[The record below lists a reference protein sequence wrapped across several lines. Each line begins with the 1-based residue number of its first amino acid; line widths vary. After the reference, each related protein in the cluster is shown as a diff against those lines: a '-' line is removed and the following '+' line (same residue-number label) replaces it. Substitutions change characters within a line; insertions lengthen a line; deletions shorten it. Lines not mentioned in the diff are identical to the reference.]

1 MSYSRTLPR
10 HALYVCPK
18 FQGRVLLQ
26 VSFYWLAYHF
36 LLWNL
41 LFIVRYVEV
50 QSEAG
55 GQGLQRPLID
65 LYAEFARGH
74 MLIVWCALGV
84 LPLVLW
90 DVLKLTHRI
99 AGPLSRFRATLQAL
113 TAGRHVPFVRIRKDD
128 LLHEFEQDF
137 NAYLAQ
143 LEARTQ
149 PPTPTPCTPAP
160 EPIAPPLAETQA
172 IDLAELDL
180 LLATKQP

>member
-41 LFIVRYVEV
+41 LFIAHYVEARGSV
-50 QSEAG
+50 DSLAAQQPSLE
-55 GQGLQRPLID
+55 
-65 LYAEFARGH
+65 LYADFSRRH

-113 TAGRHVPFVRIRKDD
+113 TAGRQVPFVRIRKDD

-143 LEARTQ
+143 LEARNQ
-149 PPTPTPCTPAP
+149 PPVPTPCTPAP